1 MRSISDR
8 CQRWITGLV
17 VTFILLV
24 GVLVIWP
31 EPPARS
37 LVPADG
43 WQATGGFVEITPP
56 GKKLRTSSLSDPDV
70 RYWRSWSPEQNSQ
83 PGTLAS
89 AYFQADGAFAVPYN
103 GFAGEPGVNA
113 YVECANTGHRSY
125 LATSRTN
132 NQWAEVVISLPRDFC
147 EGPVR
152 VIAESSSTRDYIAL
166 GTPYALST
174 LSLAKRSS
182 LVGFWFLLVSAVVIV
197 GWFAFG
203 STLAARRWQGFG
215 PAAAG
220 LITVGLLG
228 YMQFFLFWYA
238 PAPATVLAFVL
249 VIVGAWIGFSALSGN
264 RAYLGRWIDF
274 TPVRGALLPWL
285 GIAVAYFSLVT
296 MVDSGAGPWEVNGRF
311 TPARWSSD
319 NQLAAFAARL
329 LVSGNHADVSD
340 FGQWSL
346 GDRPPLAYGWHA
358 ALHGVFA
365 AVSRWNDGAIYFY
378 RYQLAIGIVLNTCWA
393 AVAALLLPR
402 LKLPR
407 AHVLFVI
414 LALALFPFF
423 IFNSAY
429 IWPKLLSGTFTLA
442 AAWLLLGLDPERG
455 RLKDDTPGLAAAAA
469 LSALG
474 LLSHSGSAFGIIAML
489 GLAVIYRGLPSI
501 RGALVA
507 AGTALAILLPW
518 SLWQSSNDVHSNAL
532 VKFAF
537 AGTFGFGDE
546 SRSVTDTIIQSY
558 QQLGWSGWLEKKR
571 DGLMTLLFGL
581 RNTCGINE
589 MGVADSFISRWRA
602 SDFYYVIPSL
612 NVLVLGVAARGLWR
626 SGRTGATTAYR
637 GARRLLVFGL
647 ATIAFNW
654 LTAWDCFINHHQS
667 YQALIAIH
675 LALVISLLMAGRVG
689 RLLIGLGMVY
699 GVIVWIL
706 EPLNHFARFDWVSI
720 GIFALMCIW
729 GVGSLLSQRESS
741 KDVAA

>member
-1 MRSISDR
+1 MPSITDR
-8 CQRWITGLV
+8 CQRWITGLIV
-17 VTFILLV
+17 AFILLV
-24 GVLVIWP
+24 GALVVWP
-31 EPPARS
+31 EPPGRS
-37 LVPADG
+37 LVPANG

-56 GKKLRTSSLSDPDV
+56 GKELRRSSLSDPEV
-70 RYWRSWSPEQNSQ
+70 RYWRSWSPEHNSQ

-89 AYFQADGAFAVPYN
+89 AYFQPEGAFAVPYN

-113 YVECANTGHRSY
+113 YIECAGTGQRSY

-132 NQWAEVVISLPRDFC
+132 NQWSEVVVSLPESFC
-147 EGPVR
+147 QGQVR
-152 VIAESSSTRDYIAL
+152 VIAESSSDKDYIAL

-182 LVGFWFLLVSAVVIV
+182 LVGFWFLLIAATVII
-197 GWFAFG
+197 GWFALG
-203 STLAARRWQGFG
+203 SMLAARRWQGFG
-215 PAAAG
+215 PVAAG

-228 YMQFFLFWYA
+228 YLQFFLFWYA
-238 PAPATVLAFVL
+238 PGPARVLAFLL
-249 VIVGAWIGFSALSGN
+249 VTVGAWMGFSAMSGH
-264 RAYLGRWIDF
+264 RTYLGRQFDF
-274 TPVRGALLPWL
+274 SPVRGALLLWL
-285 GIAVAYFSLVT
+285 GIAVACFALIT

-319 NQLAAFAARL
+319 NQLAGFAARL
-329 LVSGNHADVSD
+329 LVSGDHADVSD

-358 ALHGVFA
+358 ALHSVFA

-393 AVAALLLPR
+393 AAIALLLPK
-402 LKLPR
+402 LKLSR
-407 AHVLFVI
+407 AHVLFAI

-429 IWPKLLSGTFTLA
+429 IWPKLLSGTFALA
-442 AAWLLLGLDPERG
+442 AAWLLLGVEPERG

-474 LLSHSGSAFGIIAML
+474 LLTHGGSAFGIIVML
-489 GLAVIYRGLPSI
+489 GLAVIYRGFPSI
-501 RGALVA
+501 RGALIA
-507 AGTALAILLPW
+507 AGTAVAILIPW
-518 SLWQSSNDVHSNAL
+518 SLWQSSHDVHSNAL

-546 SRSVTDTIIQSY
+546 SRSVTDTVIQSY

-581 RNTCGINE
+581 RNTCGVNE
-589 MGVADSFISRWRA
+589 MGIADSFVSRWRA

-612 NVLVLGVAARGLWR
+612 NVLILGLAARGLWR
-626 SGRTGATTAYR
+626 SGRDETRTAYR
-637 GARRLLVFGL
+637 GARRLLMFGL
-647 ATIAFNW
+647 ASIAFNW
-654 LTAWDCFINHHQS
+654 LTTWDCFINHHQS

-675 LALVISLLMAGRVG
+675 LALVISLMMAGRMG
-689 RLLIGLGMVY
+689 KLLIGTGMLY

-706 EPLNHFARFDWVSI
+706 EPLNHFARFDWTSI
-720 GIFALMCIW
+720 GIFVLMCAW
-729 GVGSLLSQRESS
+729 GAGTLWSQRASL
-741 KDVAA
+741 KDGSA